1 MTVDSPARSSAQS
14 SAWLLANIAGG
25 ALALGWLGTPL
36 APVTENGMLSLT
48 AFLLLP
54 LILPS
59 LAWSILQ
66 WLVLRQA
73 RSGMTAWW
81 MVAVWIGWLLN
92 MPLINGIQSFPNL
105 SFQNALGIARDIEI
119 VGPIGVQIVAAYLFI
134 VAALTFFTFLASMLL
149 ILPQCLVL
157 LARSQTR
164 SLAQA
169 WFGRGVFGWTIGVV
183 GGGAIV
189 SLCTIVSTGVFG
201 AGMVLPAWLALGLI
215 GGSAGGCYAWYL
227 QDLIQNYQGEILA
240 PV

>member
-1 MTVDSPARSSAQS
+1 MKIDSPACSSAQP
-14 SAWLLANIAGG
+14 SAWLFANIAGG

-48 AFLLLP
+48 MFLIIP

-66 WLVLRQA
+66 WLVLRQT
-73 RSGMTAWW
+73 RSDMTAWW
-81 MVAVWIGWLLN
+81 MAAVWVGWLLS
-92 MPLINGIQSFPNL
+92 MPLINGLYSLPNL
-105 SFQNALGIARDIEI
+105 SFQNALGIASDIEI

-134 VAALTFFTFLASMLL
+134 VTVLAFFTFLASLLL
-149 ILPQCLVL
+149 ILPQYLVL

-164 SLAQA
+164 SMAQA

-201 AGMVLPAWLALGLI
+201 EGMALPTWLALGLI
-215 GGSAGGCYAWYL
+215 GGSAGDAMRGTSR
-227 QDLIQNYQGEILA
+227 I
-240 PV
+240 